1 MVERWQPRAYGQ
13 VVRELHISKGA
24 RERYGVDE
32 LLFSLHGNIVV
43 ANLGAARELVQRINQ
58 ERDVLRHPERG
69 ISAGALNAAGLI
81 DELWHHLFAQYR
93 QRHDGDVVG
102 EALSWLELRF
112 GEHRVEHALRR
123 FLELFPSMPVVRGEL
138 TVAEY
143 LEQETAGVSHRQIVL
158 EELLML
164 WLANQNPA
172 FDPLAELFDDAELEA
187 DVGYREI
194 VGSLGEFFEGMPPAI
209 ETGPDAGAVSRSDR
223 APTLSLF
230 DALLEPIQQA
240 PESLTEQLRWLLDSG
255 WLGSGWSERQSDRL
269 LVAMDVIKEES
280 KPSFRSAG
288 AAPGPPP
295 GPPPV
300 NDYAGQDDD
309 EEHFSQDR
317 DWMPEVVLLAKNTY
331 VWLHQLSVEYG
342 TDIERLD
349 QIPDAE
355 LDRLARRGFNSL
367 WLIGIWERSPASQR
381 VKQLCGNPE
390 AASSA
395 YSLRSY
401 RVAETLG
408 GDDAWDDLRRRAE
421 ALGIRL
427 ACDMVPNHTGI
438 DSEWIVKHPERF
450 LSLPYSPYPNY
461 RFTGEDLCDDARVEV
476 RLEDHYFDRTDAA
489 VVFQRRDVSTDEVRY
504 VYHGNDGTSI
514 PWNDTAQLDYL
525 DPDARE
531 AVIQTILNVARRF
544 SVIRFDAAM
553 TLAKRHIQRLWYP
566 KPGQGGAIPSR
577 AEHAI
582 SEEAFQRCIPEEFWR
597 EVVDRVAAE
606 VPDTLLL
613 AEAFWLMEGYF
624 VRTLGM
630 HRVYNSAFMH
640 MLRDEENA
648 KFRQTLRNTLEFDP
662 EVLKRFVN
670 YLTTPDEEPAAV
682 QVGTSEKYFCVCTL
696 MATLPGLPMF
706 GHGQFEGL
714 REKYGMEYARAYH
727 DEAVDTELIERHEH
741 EIVPLLLLRRIFA
754 EVTHFRL
761 YNFQSTDGSVNEDV
775 YALSNR
781 YDEEAA
787 LVFVHNTPAFTEG
800 YAHHSVA
807 WRAKVDGGEG
817 VLVHSTLGEALQLRP
832 GAGSVEGPGRR
843 FLLAR
848 DLIEGREYLRP
859 SSEVVMR
866 GFSLRLGP
874 YERRVLVDLHEVTD
888 DAAGRYQRL
897 WQMIGIRGVPS
908 LDDALAEL
916 RAAPVQ
922 EPLRRL
928 LGAEPLRRLWLGP
941 LEAPEKSEVEVLQ
954 AVRTE
959 LNQALAAVRRLLREA
974 DDATAQVVPEAAV
987 DVQARDAQ
995 TRDAEALDAE
1005 TPGEEATEVESMVE
1019 EILTLLRRLHTLPE
1033 HTVPGTP
1040 SPGTPSP
1047 GTPLPGIM
1055 ADRDEPAATV
1065 PVLGAPASSAKI
1077 SQGSATETP
1086 LDTLLRFAPA
1096 PAGRFS
1102 LAAWIVLHPL
1112 GRLLDPDDS
1121 GLTSREL
1128 FDTWL
1133 LDRVVRDTLLDLG
1146 VAPETAEIQA
1156 GAVSLLAGR
1165 PRWWR
1170 SFDAAIWLQDPDV
1183 RRFLGINRF
1192 DEVDWFGQE
1201 EFAELLWWLAAT
1213 AAVQLAAVEDETE
1226 RDDSEL
1232 QHAAAIIEGLA
1243 AAEQLSG
1250 YRVLEL
1256 ADALQ
1261 VLDGSL

>member
-1 MVERWQPRAYGQ
+1 MPVRPQQRTGPQGAA
-13 VVRELHISKGA
+13 RELHISKAA
-24 RERYGVDE
+24 RERYGFDD
-32 LLFSLHGNIVV
+32 LLFSLTGNVLF
-43 ANLGAARELVQRINQ
+43 ANLSAVRGLVERINQ
-58 ERDVLRHPERG
+58 ERDVLRNPEQG
-69 ISAGALNAAGLI
+69 VSAGALNAAGLI
-81 DELWHHLFAQYR
+81 DELWHHLLDQYR
-93 QRHDGDVVG
+93 ESRHGGVLG
-102 EALSWLELRF
+102 EALTWLAGRF
-112 GEHRVEHALRR
+112 GEDRIDLALER
-123 FLELFPSMPVVRGEL
+123 FLEFFPSMPVLRGD
-138 TVAEY
+138 VGAAEY
-143 LEQETAGVSHRQIVL
+143 LRLATAGVPNRQVVL

-172 FDPLAELFDDAELEA
+172 FEPLRELFDDAELETE
-187 DVGYREI
+187 VGYREI
-194 VGSLGEFFEGMPPAI
+194 VGSLEEFFQDLPPAV
-209 ETGPDAGAVSRSDR
+209 EATVADSQEAEESGAGRQA
-223 APTLSLF
+223 LSLF
-230 DALLEPIQQA
+230 DLLLA
-240 PESLTEQLRWLLDSG
+240 PVRTSPKSLSEQLRLLLDSG
-255 WLGSGWSERQSDRL
+255 WLQSGWLQMPPRQFDRL
-269 LVAMDVIKEES
+269 LVAMDVMKEEA

-288 AAPGPPP
+288 AAPGPPS

-300 NDYAGQDDD
+300 HDFAGQDA
-309 EEHFSQDR
+309 EEERFSEDR
-317 DWMPEVVLLAKNTY
+317 DWMPEVVLVAKNTY

-342 TDIERLD
+342 VEVEQLD

-355 LDRLARRGFNSL
+355 LDRLAGRGFNSL
-367 WLIGIWERSPASQR
+367 WLIGIWERSLASRR

-421 ALGIRL
+421 ARGLRL

-438 DSEWIVKHPERF
+438 DSEWIIEHPEWF

-461 RFTGEDLCDDARVEV
+461 RFSGEDLCEDARVEV

-489 VVFQRRDVSTDEVRY
+489 VVFQRRDVGSGRVRY

-525 DPDARE
+525 NPQARE
-531 AVIQTILNVARRF
+531 AVIQTILDVARRF

-577 AEHAI
+577 AEHAL
-582 SEEAFQRCIPEEFWR
+582 SEETFQRRIPEEFWR
-597 EVVDRVAAE
+597 EVVDRVAEE

-613 AEAFWLMEGYF
+613 AEAFWMMEGYF

-682 QVGTSEKYFCVCTL
+682 QVGTGEKYFCVCTL

-727 DEAVDTELIERHEH
+727 DEAADTGLVERHEQ
-741 EIVPLLLLRRIFA
+741 EIVPLLRLRRLFA

-761 YNFQSTDGSVNEDV
+761 YNFQRADGSVNEDV
-775 YALSNR
+775 YALSNCCASEQHG
-781 YDEEAA
+781 DEHA
-787 LVFVHNTPAFTEG
+787 LAFVHNAPAFTEG
-800 YAHHSVA
+800 RAHHSVA
-807 WRAKVDGGEG
+807 WRQKVEGKDGA
-817 VLVHSTLGEALQLRP
+817 LMYSTLGEALALRP
-832 GAGSVEGPGRR
+832 GVLEEQGQR

-848 DLIEGREYLRP
+848 DLVRGREYLRP
-859 SSEVVMR
+859 SDDVAMH
-866 GFSLRLGP
+866 GFALRLGP
-874 YERRVLVDLHEVTD
+874 YERRVLVDLQVVHDVD
-888 DAAGRYQRL
+888 GRYQRL
-897 WQMIGIRGVPS
+897 WQMIGVRGVPS
-908 LDDALAEL
+908 VDDALAEL

-928 LGAEPLRRLWLGP
+928 LAAEPLRQLWLGRQ
-941 LEAPEKSEVEVLQ
+941 ESETDSGAPDPE
-954 AVRTE
+954 AVRDE
-959 LNQALAAVRRLLREA
+959 LIAAFGEAWGLLQEADRANLDAQGSGTTRVADQEAEVAAAV
-974 DDATAQVVPEAAV
+974 
-987 DVQARDAQ
+987 
-995 TRDAEALDAE
+995 E
-1005 TPGEEATEVESMVE
+1005 TVLV
-1019 EILTLLRRLHTLPE
+1019 LLRRLQAL
-1033 HTVPGTP
+1033 
-1040 SPGTPSP
+1040 
-1047 GTPLPGIM
+1047 PLPTLHE
-1055 ADRDEPAATV
+1055 DREPTTALEA
-1065 PVLGAPASSAKI
+1065 
-1077 SQGSATETP
+1077 
-1086 LDTLLRFAPA
+1086 LLHFAPA
-1096 PAGRFS
+1096 PASRFS
-1102 LAAWIVLHPL
+1102 LSAWIVLHPL
-1112 GRLLDPDDS
+1112 GRLVDPADRGS
-1121 GLTSREL
+1121 ISREL

-1146 VAPETAEIQA
+1146 VEAKTADRQA
-1156 GAVSLLAGR
+1156 AAVRLLAGR

-1170 SFDAAIWLQDPDV
+1170 SFDAAVWLQDADV
-1183 RRFLGINRF
+1183 RRLLGVNRF

-1213 AAVQLAAVEDETE
+1213 AVVQLAPAGSETE
-1226 RDDSEL
+1226 TQLGKPAQVATGLEDDGDTVAEL
-1232 QHAAAIIEGLA
+1232 QRAAAIVKGLA
-1243 AAEQLSG
+1243 AAEKLSG

-1256 ADALQ
+1256 ADALRVKPTVGAQ
-1261 VLDGSL
+1261 ITPADDHHDA